1 MLQSYFIPM
10 PPNETNDEF
19 QKRQNGYVID
29 TINEAQD
36 FILSMYGEY
45 CEAARILRENKLR
58 ARVDMPEE
66 RAGILAD
73 LLASFSQAKIY
84 LECS

>member
-1 MLQSYFIPM
+1 M

-19 QKRQNGYVID
+19 LKRQNGYVID

-58 ARVDMPEE
+58 ARVDMPEA
-66 RAGILAD
+66 RAEVLAN
-73 LLASFSQAKIY
+73 LLYFQCFTSKSWNAFMIFAIS
-84 LECS
+84 

>member
-1 MLQSYFIPM
+1 M

-45 CEAARILRENKLR
+45 CEAARILRENKLG
-58 ARVDMPEE
+58 ACVNMPEE
-66 RAGILAD
+66 RADIMAD
-73 LLASFSQAKIY
+73 LLASFSQAKIH
-84 LECS
+84 LDCS

>member
-1 MLQSYFIPM
+1 M

-19 QKRQNGYVID
+19 QKRQNSYVID

-45 CEAARILRENKLR
+45 CEAARILQENKIGR
-58 ARVDMPEE
+58 RYFVPEE
-66 RAGILAD
+66 RAEDLAD
-73 LLASFSQAKIY
+73 LLASFWQAKVT
-84 LECS
+84 LSCS

>member
-1 MLQSYFIPM
+1 M

-45 CEAARILRENKLR
+45 CEAARILRENKLG
-58 ARVDMPEE
+58 ACVDMPEE
-66 RAGILAD
+66 RAEVLAD
-73 LLASFSQAKIY
+73 ILASFTQAKMY
-84 LECS
+84 LDL

>member
-1 MLQSYFIPM
+1 M

-45 CEAARILRENKLR
+45 CEAARFLRENKLR

-66 RAGILAD
+66 RAEILAD

-84 LECS
+84 LDCS

>member
-1 MLQSYFIPM
+1 M

-58 ARVDMPEE
+58 ARVDMPEA
-66 RAGILAD
+66 RAEVLAD
-73 LLASFSQAKIY
+73 LLASFSQAKIH